1 MKLFIA
7 EKPELGRAIAEGL
20 DGNYKSGEGYI
31 QKGDNIVTWAFGH
44 ILELAKPEEYDEK
57 YKLWKLEDLPLPIKE
72 FKYLPKKES
81 KKQLKIICDLIHS
94 DKITSIVN
102 CGDAD
107 DEGQILVDEIIQYSK
122 TSKPVFRVLINDLTP
137 KAVKEEIAKI
147 KPNADFKGMSERG
160 FARSQAD
167 WIVGI
172 NLTRAY
178 TIMARKN
185 GYEGILSVGRVQT
198 PILALIVNRDKEFE
212 NFKSINYYSL
222 LGDFNINN
230 NTIKARLKTED
241 KILDENLAKEIKESC
256 ENQNA
261 KINLKIENK
270 KEYPPLPYN
279 LLVLQAECAKLFGF
293 SPDKTLEITQILR
306 EKHKAITYNRS
317 DCQYLPETMFEQAP
331 NILNIIKEN
340 LNSNDEI
347 QALIDS
353 SDLTIKSKAFN
364 DANISAHYGIIP
376 TQNKISSQLTQDEL
390 VVYNLIAK
398 RFIIQFF
405 HPREYQT
412 TTINLE
418 VNQRIFTATQ
428 NKTTKSG
435 FRSLWQNIDSEEEQ
449 ENNENDIN
457 DLSILKNGDIAKC
470 SLIQIEKKQT
480 KPRPYYTMTTL
491 LKDLNSVAKY
501 VSDERIKKLLI
512 EKDKDK
518 KGESGGIGT
527 PATRSNHIKTL
538 IEREYIEVS
547 KDKKQIIKS
556 TKKGRDLIKLSPKS
570 LITPD
575 MTALWFEQQK
585 MIEISELR
593 REQFLEEITKEVIS
607 EIQRIDKNQEFK
619 ILDNENKP
627 KIQCPQC
634 NKGFLTK
641 RKGKYGN
648 FWGCS
653 EFKQGCKA
661 IYPDNK
667 GTPNFETKQASN
679 DTTHK
684 CPQCNKGFLQ
694 RIKSKNGN
702 SWWWGC
708 SEFKQGC
715 KAIYPDN
722 KGTPNFETK
731 QASNDTTHKCPQCN
745 KGFLQRI
752 KSKNGNSW
760 WWGCSEFKQGCKAMY
775 YDDNGKPK
783 IINV

>member
-1 MKLFIA
+1 MRLFIA
-7 EKPELGRAIAEGL
+7 EKPELGRAIAERL

-107 DEGQILVDEIIQYSK
+107 DEGQILVDEIVQYSK

-185 GYEGILSVGRVQT
+185 GYEGVLSVGRVQT

-212 NFKSINYYSL
+212 NFKSIDYYSL

-293 SPDKTLEITQILR
+293 SPDKTLEITQNLR

-347 QALIDS
+347 QALIAS

-412 TTINLE
+412 NTINLE

-435 FRSLWQNIDSEEEQ
+435 FRSLWQNVDSEEEQ

-501 VSDERIKKLLI
+501 VSDERIKKLLM

-653 EFKQGCKA
+653 E
-661 IYPDNK
+661 YM
-667 GTPNFETKQASN
+667 E
-679 DTTHK
+679 
-684 CPQCNKGFLQ
+684 
-694 RIKSKNGN
+694 
-702 SWWWGC
+702 
-708 SEFKQGC
+708 GC

>member
-1 MKLFIA
+1 MRLFIA

-107 DEGQILVDEIIQYSK
+107 DEGQILVDEIVQYSK

-185 GYEGILSVGRVQT
+185 GYEGVLSVGRVQT

-212 NFKSINYYSL
+212 NFKSIDYFSL

-241 KILDENLAKEIKESC
+241 KILDENLAKEIKKSC

-293 SPDKTLEITQILR
+293 SPDKTLEITQNLR

-347 QALIDS
+347 QALIAS

-412 TTINLE
+412 NTINLE

-435 FRSLWQNIDSEEEQ
+435 FRSLWQNVDSEEEQ

-634 NKGFLTK
+634 NKGFL
-641 RKGKYGN
+641 
-648 FWGCS
+648 
-653 EFKQGCKA
+653 
-661 IYPDNK
+661 
-667 GTPNFETKQASN
+667 
-679 DTTHK
+679 
-684 CPQCNKGFLQ
+684 
-694 RIKSKNGN
+694 
-702 SWWWGC
+702 
-708 SEFKQGC
+708 
-715 KAIYPDN
+715 
-722 KGTPNFETK
+722 
-731 QASNDTTHKCPQCN
+731 
-745 KGFLQRI
+745 QRI

>member
-1 MKLFIA
+1 MRLFIA
-7 EKPELGRAIAEGL
+7 EKPELGKAIAEGL

-185 GYEGILSVGRVQT
+185 GYEGVLSVGRVQT
-198 PILALIVNRDKEFE
+198 PILSLIVNRDKEFE
-212 NFKSINYYSL
+212 NFKSIDYYSL
-222 LGDFNINN
+222 LGDFNIDN

-293 SPDKTLEITQILR
+293 SPDKTLEITQNLR

-347 QALIDS
+347 QALIAS

-412 TTINLE
+412 NTINLE

-428 NKTTKSG
+428 NKTTKNG
-435 FRSLWQNIDSEEEQ
+435 FRSFWQNVDSEEEQ

-501 VSDERIKKLLI
+501 VSDERIKKLLM

-634 NKGFLTK
+634 NKGFL
-641 RKGKYGN
+641 
-648 FWGCS
+648 
-653 EFKQGCKA
+653 
-661 IYPDNK
+661 
-667 GTPNFETKQASN
+667 
-679 DTTHK
+679 
-684 CPQCNKGFLQ
+684 
-694 RIKSKNGN
+694 
-702 SWWWGC
+702 
-708 SEFKQGC
+708 
-715 KAIYPDN
+715 
-722 KGTPNFETK
+722 
-731 QASNDTTHKCPQCN
+731 
-745 KGFLQRI
+745 QRI

>member
-1 MKLFIA
+1 MRLFIA

-107 DEGQILVDEIIQYSK
+107 DEGQILVDEIVQYSK

-185 GYEGILSVGRVQT
+185 GYEGVLSVGRVQT
-198 PILALIVNRDKEFE
+198 PILSLIVNRDKEFE
-212 NFKSINYYSL
+212 NFKSIDYYSL

-293 SPDKTLEITQILR
+293 SPDKTLEITQNLR

-347 QALIDS
+347 QALIAS

-364 DANISAHYGIIP
+364 DANISARYGIIP

-412 TTINLE
+412 NTINLE

-435 FRSLWQNIDSEEEQ
+435 FRSLWQNVDSEEEQ

-501 VSDERIKKLLI
+501 VSDERIKKLLM

-634 NKGFLTK
+634 NKGFL
-641 RKGKYGN
+641 
-648 FWGCS
+648 
-653 EFKQGCKA
+653 
-661 IYPDNK
+661 
-667 GTPNFETKQASN
+667 
-679 DTTHK
+679 
-684 CPQCNKGFLQ
+684 
-694 RIKSKNGN
+694 
-702 SWWWGC
+702 
-708 SEFKQGC
+708 
-715 KAIYPDN
+715 
-722 KGTPNFETK
+722 
-731 QASNDTTHKCPQCN
+731 
-745 KGFLQRI
+745 QRI

>member
-634 NKGFLTK
+634 NKGFL
-641 RKGKYGN
+641 
-648 FWGCS
+648 
-653 EFKQGCKA
+653 
-661 IYPDNK
+661 
-667 GTPNFETKQASN
+667 
-679 DTTHK
+679 
-684 CPQCNKGFLQ
+684 
-694 RIKSKNGN
+694 
-702 SWWWGC
+702 
-708 SEFKQGC
+708 
-715 KAIYPDN
+715 
-722 KGTPNFETK
+722 
-731 QASNDTTHKCPQCN
+731 
-745 KGFLQRI
+745 QRI

-783 IINV
+783 I

>member
-1 MKLFIA
+1 MRLFIA

-185 GYEGILSVGRVQT
+185 GYEGVLSVGRVQT

-212 NFKSINYYSL
+212 NFKSIDYFSL

-241 KILDENLAKEIKESC
+241 KILDENLAKEIKKSC

-293 SPDKTLEITQILR
+293 SPDKTLEITQNLR

-347 QALIDS
+347 QALIAS

-435 FRSLWQNIDSEEEQ
+435 FRSLWQNVDSEEEQ

-470 SLIQIEKKQT
+470 SLIEIEKKQT

-501 VSDERIKKLLI
+501 VSDERIKKLLM

-634 NKGFLTK
+634 NKGFL
-641 RKGKYGN
+641 
-648 FWGCS
+648 
-653 EFKQGCKA
+653 
-661 IYPDNK
+661 
-667 GTPNFETKQASN
+667 
-679 DTTHK
+679 
-684 CPQCNKGFLQ
+684 
-694 RIKSKNGN
+694 
-702 SWWWGC
+702 
-708 SEFKQGC
+708 
-715 KAIYPDN
+715 
-722 KGTPNFETK
+722 
-731 QASNDTTHKCPQCN
+731 
-745 KGFLQRI
+745 QRI

>member
-137 KAVKEEIAKI
+137 KAVKKEIAKI

-715 KAIYPDN
+715 KA
-722 KGTPNFETK
+722 
-731 QASNDTTHKCPQCN
+731 
-745 KGFLQRI
+745 
-752 KSKNGNSW
+752 
-760 WWGCSEFKQGCKAMY
+760 MY

>member
-1 MKLFIA
+1 MRLFIA
-7 EKPELGRAIAEGL
+7 EKPELGKAIAEGL

-137 KAVKEEIAKI
+137 KEVKEEIAKI

-185 GYEGILSVGRVQT
+185 GYDGVLSVGRVQT
-198 PILALIVNRDKEFE
+198 PILSLIVNRDKEFE
-212 NFKSINYYSL
+212 NFKSIDYYSL

-293 SPDKTLEITQILR
+293 SPDKTLEITQNLR

-347 QALIDS
+347 QALIAS

-715 KAIYPDN
+715 KA
-722 KGTPNFETK
+722 
-731 QASNDTTHKCPQCN
+731 
-745 KGFLQRI
+745 
-752 KSKNGNSW
+752 
-760 WWGCSEFKQGCKAMY
+760 MY

>member
-1 MKLFIA
+1 MRLFIA

-107 DEGQILVDEIIQYSK
+107 DEGQILVDEIVQYSK

-185 GYEGILSVGRVQT
+185 GYEDVLSVGRVQT

-212 NFKSINYYSL
+212 NFKSIDYFSL

-241 KILDENLAKEIKESC
+241 KILDENLAKEIKKSC

-293 SPDKTLEITQILR
+293 SPDKTLEITQNLR

-347 QALIDS
+347 QALIAS

-412 TTINLE
+412 NTINLE

-435 FRSLWQNIDSEEEQ
+435 FRSLWQNVDSEEEQ

-715 KAIYPDN
+715 KA
-722 KGTPNFETK
+722 
-731 QASNDTTHKCPQCN
+731 
-745 KGFLQRI
+745 
-752 KSKNGNSW
+752 
-760 WWGCSEFKQGCKAMY
+760 M
-775 YDDNGKPK
+775 
-783 IINV
+783 

>member
-347 QALIDS
+347 QALIAS

-556 TKKGRDLIKLSPKS
+556 TKKV
-570 LITPD
+570 
-575 MTALWFEQQK
+575 
-585 MIEISELR
+585 EI
-593 REQFLEEITKEVIS
+593 
-607 EIQRIDKNQEFK
+607 
-619 ILDNENKP
+619 
-627 KIQCPQC
+627 
-634 NKGFLTK
+634 
-641 RKGKYGN
+641 
-648 FWGCS
+648 
-653 EFKQGCKA
+653 
-661 IYPDNK
+661 
-667 GTPNFETKQASN
+667 
-679 DTTHK
+679 
-684 CPQCNKGFLQ
+684 
-694 RIKSKNGN
+694 
-702 SWWWGC
+702 
-708 SEFKQGC
+708 
-715 KAIYPDN
+715 
-722 KGTPNFETK
+722 
-731 QASNDTTHKCPQCN
+731 
-745 KGFLQRI
+745 
-752 KSKNGNSW
+752 
-760 WWGCSEFKQGCKAMY
+760 
-775 YDDNGKPK
+775 
-783 IINV
+783 

>member
-1 MKLFIA
+1 
-7 EKPELGRAIAEGL
+7 
-20 DGNYKSGEGYI
+20 
-31 QKGDNIVTWAFGH
+31 
-44 ILELAKPEEYDEK
+44 AKPEEYDEK

-293 SPDKTLEITQILR
+293 SPDKTLEITQNLR

-347 QALIDS
+347 QALIAS

-634 NKGFLTK
+634 NKGFL
-641 RKGKYGN
+641 
-648 FWGCS
+648 
-653 EFKQGCKA
+653 
-661 IYPDNK
+661 
-667 GTPNFETKQASN
+667 
-679 DTTHK
+679 
-684 CPQCNKGFLQ
+684 
-694 RIKSKNGN
+694 
-702 SWWWGC
+702 
-708 SEFKQGC
+708 
-715 KAIYPDN
+715 
-722 KGTPNFETK
+722 
-731 QASNDTTHKCPQCN
+731 
-745 KGFLQRI
+745 QRI

>member
-1 MKLFIA
+1 MRLFIA

-31 QKGDNIVTWAFGH
+31 QKGNDIVTWAFGH
-44 ILELAKPEEYDEK
+44 ILELAKPEEYDDK
-57 YKLWKLEDLPLPIKE
+57 YKIWKLEDLPLPIKE

-81 KKQLKIICDLIHS
+81 KKQLKIICDLINN

-107 DEGQILVDEIIQYSK
+107 DEGQILIDEIVLYSK

-137 KAVKEEIAKI
+137 KAVKEEITKI
-147 KPNADFKGMSERG
+147 QPNENFKGMSERG

-178 TIMARKN
+178 TIIARQN
-185 GYEGILSVGRVQT
+185 HFDGVLSVGRVQT
-198 PILALIVNRDKEFE
+198 PILGLVVARDKEFE
-212 NFKSINYYSL
+212 SFKSINYYSL
-222 LGDFNINN
+222 LGHFEVNN
-230 NTIKARLKTED
+230 SIFKARLKTEE
-241 KILDENLAKEIKESC
+241 KILDENLAKEIKNTC

-261 KINLKIENK
+261 SINLTTEHK

-279 LLVLQAECAKLFGF
+279 LLVLQAECAKIFGF
-293 SPDKTLEITQILR
+293 SPDKTLQITQSLR

-317 DCQYLPETMFEQAP
+317 DCQYLPETMFEESP
-331 NILNIIKEN
+331 KILNSIKEN
-340 LNSNDEI
+340 LNNDEI
-347 QALIDS
+347 KALIAG
-353 SDLTIKSKAFN
+353 SDIKIKSKAFN

-376 TQNKISSQLTQDEL
+376 TQNKISSQLTQEEL
-390 VVYNLIAK
+390 VVYDLIAK

-418 VNQRIFTATQ
+418 INQRVFTATQ
-428 NKTTKSG
+428 NKTIKNG
-435 FRSLWQNIDSEEEQ
+435 FRSLWQNIDSDKEEEQ
-449 ENNENDIN
+449 DSDKNEY
-457 DLSILKNGDIAKC
+457 DLSNLKDNDIAKC

-501 VSDERIKKLLI
+501 VTDEKIKKLLI

-538 IEREYIEVS
+538 IERGYIEVS
-547 KDKKQIIKS
+547 KDKKQIVKS
-556 TKKGRDLIKLSPKS
+556 TKKGKDLISLSPKS
-570 LITPD
+570 LATPD

-585 MIEISELR
+585 MIETSELQR
-593 REQFLEEITKEVIS
+593 KQFLEEVTKEVIN
-607 EIQRIDKNQEFK
+607 EIQRINNNQDFK
-619 ILDNENKP
+619 ILEDESKP

-634 NKGFLTK
+634 NKGFLQK
-641 RKGKYGN
+641 RKGKYGD

-667 GTPNFETKQASN
+667 GTPNLETKQANN

-694 RIKSKNGN
+694 RM
-702 SWWWGC
+702 
-708 SEFKQGC
+708 Q
-715 KAIYPDN
+715 N
-722 KGTPNFETK
+722 K
-731 QASNDTTHKCPQCN
+731 
-745 KGFLQRI
+745 KG
-752 KSKNGNSW
+752 SW

-783 IINV
+783 IQSN

>member
-1 MKLFIA
+1 MRLFIA
-7 EKPELGRAIAEGL
+7 EKPELGKAIAEGL

-293 SPDKTLEITQILR
+293 SPDKTLEITQNLR

-347 QALIDS
+347 QALIAS

-547 KDKKQIIKS
+547 KDKKTNYQI
-556 TKKGRDLIKLSPKS
+556 
-570 LITPD
+570 
-575 MTALWFEQQK
+575 
-585 MIEISELR
+585 
-593 REQFLEEITKEVIS
+593 
-607 EIQRIDKNQEFK
+607 
-619 ILDNENKP
+619 
-627 KIQCPQC
+627 
-634 NKGFLTK
+634 
-641 RKGKYGN
+641 
-648 FWGCS
+648 
-653 EFKQGCKA
+653 
-661 IYPDNK
+661 
-667 GTPNFETKQASN
+667 
-679 DTTHK
+679 H
-684 CPQCNKGFLQ
+684 
-694 RIKSKNGN
+694 
-702 SWWWGC
+702 
-708 SEFKQGC
+708 
-715 KAIYPDN
+715 
-722 KGTPNFETK
+722 
-731 QASNDTTHKCPQCN
+731 
-745 KGFLQRI
+745 
-752 KSKNGNSW
+752 
-760 WWGCSEFKQGCKAMY
+760 
-775 YDDNGKPK
+775 
-783 IINV
+783 

>member
-1 MKLFIA
+1 MRLFIA

-57 YKLWKLEDLPLPIKE
+57 YKLWKFEDLPLPIKE

-107 DEGQILVDEIIQYSK
+107 DEGQILVDEIVQYSK

-147 KPNADFKGMSERG
+147 KPNANFKGMSERG

-185 GYEGILSVGRVQT
+185 GYEGVLSVGRVQT

-212 NFKSINYYSL
+212 NFKSIDYFSL

-241 KILDENLAKEIKESC
+241 KILDENLAKEIKKSC

-293 SPDKTLEITQILR
+293 SPDKTLEITQNLR

-347 QALIDS
+347 QALIAS

-412 TTINLE
+412 NTINLE

-435 FRSLWQNIDSEEEQ
+435 FRSLWQNVDSEEEQ

-501 VSDERIKKLLI
+501 VSDERIKKLLM

-653 EFKQGCKA
+653 E
-661 IYPDNK
+661 YM
-667 GTPNFETKQASN
+667 E
-679 DTTHK
+679 
-684 CPQCNKGFLQ
+684 
-694 RIKSKNGN
+694 
-702 SWWWGC
+702 
-708 SEFKQGC
+708 GC

>member
-1 MKLFIA
+1 MRLFIA

-185 GYEGILSVGRVQT
+185 GYEGVLSVGRVQT
-198 PILALIVNRDKEFE
+198 PILSLIVNRDKEFE
-212 NFKSINYYSL
+212 NFKSIDYYSL

-241 KILDENLAKEIKESC
+241 KILNENLAKEIKESC

-293 SPDKTLEITQILR
+293 SPDKTLEITQNLR

-317 DCQYLPETMFEQAP
+317 DCQYLPETMFKQAP

-347 QALIDS
+347 QALIAS

-412 TTINLE
+412 STINLE

-435 FRSLWQNIDSEEEQ
+435 FRSLWQNVDSEEEQ

-501 VSDERIKKLLI
+501 VSDERIKKLLM

-627 KIQCPQC
+627 KI
-634 NKGFLTK
+634 
-641 RKGKYGN
+641 
-648 FWGCS
+648 
-653 EFKQGCKA
+653 
-661 IYPDNK
+661 
-667 GTPNFETKQASN
+667 
-679 DTTHK
+679 
-684 CPQCNKGFLQ
+684 
-694 RIKSKNGN
+694 
-702 SWWWGC
+702 
-708 SEFKQGC
+708 
-715 KAIYPDN
+715 
-722 KGTPNFETK
+722 
-731 QASNDTTHKCPQCN
+731 
-745 KGFLQRI
+745 
-752 KSKNGNSW
+752 
-760 WWGCSEFKQGCKAMY
+760 
-775 YDDNGKPK
+775 
-783 IINV
+783 

>member
-1 MKLFIA
+1 MRLFIA
-7 EKPELGRAIAEGL
+7 EKPELGKAIAEGL

-293 SPDKTLEITQILR
+293 SPDKTLEITQNLR

-347 QALIDS
+347 QALIAS

-634 NKGFLTK
+634 NKGFL
-641 RKGKYGN
+641 
-648 FWGCS
+648 
-653 EFKQGCKA
+653 
-661 IYPDNK
+661 
-667 GTPNFETKQASN
+667 
-679 DTTHK
+679 
-684 CPQCNKGFLQ
+684 
-694 RIKSKNGN
+694 
-702 SWWWGC
+702 
-708 SEFKQGC
+708 
-715 KAIYPDN
+715 
-722 KGTPNFETK
+722 
-731 QASNDTTHKCPQCN
+731 
-745 KGFLQRI
+745 QRI

-775 YDDNGKPK
+775 YDDNGKP
-783 IINV
+783 

>member
-1 MKLFIA
+1 MRLFIA

-107 DEGQILVDEIIQYSK
+107 DEGQILVDEIVQYSK

-185 GYEGILSVGRVQT
+185 GYEGVLSVGRVQT

-212 NFKSINYYSL
+212 NFKSIDYFSL

-241 KILDENLAKEIKESC
+241 KILDENLAKEIKKSC

-293 SPDKTLEITQILR
+293 SPDKTLEITQNLR

-347 QALIDS
+347 QALIAS
-353 SDLTIKSKAFN
+353 SDLTVKSKAFN

-501 VSDERIKKLLI
+501 VSDERIKKLLM

-653 EFKQGCKA
+653 E
-661 IYPDNK
+661 YM
-667 GTPNFETKQASN
+667 E
-679 DTTHK
+679 
-684 CPQCNKGFLQ
+684 
-694 RIKSKNGN
+694 
-702 SWWWGC
+702 
-708 SEFKQGC
+708 GC

>member
-634 NKGFLTK
+634 NKGFL
-641 RKGKYGN
+641 
-648 FWGCS
+648 
-653 EFKQGCKA
+653 
-661 IYPDNK
+661 
-667 GTPNFETKQASN
+667 
-679 DTTHK
+679 
-684 CPQCNKGFLQ
+684 
-694 RIKSKNGN
+694 
-702 SWWWGC
+702 
-708 SEFKQGC
+708 
-715 KAIYPDN
+715 
-722 KGTPNFETK
+722 
-731 QASNDTTHKCPQCN
+731 
-745 KGFLQRI
+745 QRI

-775 YDDNGKPK
+775 YDDNG
-783 IINV
+783 

>member
-1 MKLFIA
+1 MRLFIA
-7 EKPELGRAIAEGL
+7 EKPELGKAIAEGL

-185 GYEGILSVGRVQT
+185 GYDGVLSVGRVQT

-212 NFKSINYYSL
+212 NFKSIDYFSL

-241 KILDENLAKEIKESC
+241 KILDENLAKEIKKSC

-293 SPDKTLEITQILR
+293 SPDKTLEITQNLR

-347 QALIDS
+347 QALIAS

-435 FRSLWQNIDSEEEQ
+435 FRSLWQNVDSEEEQ

-470 SLIQIEKKQT
+470 SLIEIEKKQT

-501 VSDERIKKLLI
+501 VSDERIKKLLM

-653 EFKQGCKA
+653 E
-661 IYPDNK
+661 YM
-667 GTPNFETKQASN
+667 E
-679 DTTHK
+679 
-684 CPQCNKGFLQ
+684 
-694 RIKSKNGN
+694 
-702 SWWWGC
+702 
-708 SEFKQGC
+708 GC

>member
-1 MKLFIA
+1 MRLFIA

-198 PILALIVNRDKEFE
+198 PILSLIVNRDKEFE

-347 QALIDS
+347 QALIAS

-435 FRSLWQNIDSEEEQ
+435 FRSLWQNVDSEEEQ

-501 VSDERIKKLLI
+501 VSDERIKKLLM

-634 NKGFLTK
+634 NKGFL
-641 RKGKYGN
+641 
-648 FWGCS
+648 
-653 EFKQGCKA
+653 
-661 IYPDNK
+661 
-667 GTPNFETKQASN
+667 
-679 DTTHK
+679 
-684 CPQCNKGFLQ
+684 
-694 RIKSKNGN
+694 
-702 SWWWGC
+702 
-708 SEFKQGC
+708 
-715 KAIYPDN
+715 
-722 KGTPNFETK
+722 
-731 QASNDTTHKCPQCN
+731 
-745 KGFLQRI
+745 QRI

-775 YDDNGKPK
+775 YDNNRKPK
-783 IINV
+783 II

>member
-412 TTINLE
+412 TTINLK

-715 KAIYPDN
+715 KA
-722 KGTPNFETK
+722 
-731 QASNDTTHKCPQCN
+731 
-745 KGFLQRI
+745 
-752 KSKNGNSW
+752 
-760 WWGCSEFKQGCKAMY
+760 MY

>member
-634 NKGFLTK
+634 NKGFL
-641 RKGKYGN
+641 
-648 FWGCS
+648 
-653 EFKQGCKA
+653 
-661 IYPDNK
+661 
-667 GTPNFETKQASN
+667 
-679 DTTHK
+679 
-684 CPQCNKGFLQ
+684 
-694 RIKSKNGN
+694 
-702 SWWWGC
+702 
-708 SEFKQGC
+708 
-715 KAIYPDN
+715 
-722 KGTPNFETK
+722 
-731 QASNDTTHKCPQCN
+731 
-745 KGFLQRI
+745 QRI

-775 YDDNGKPK
+775 YDNNRKPK

>member
-1 MKLFIA
+1 MRLFIA

-198 PILALIVNRDKEFE
+198 PILSLIVNRDKEFE

-347 QALIDS
+347 QALIAS

-435 FRSLWQNIDSEEEQ
+435 FRSLWQNVDSEEEQ

-501 VSDERIKKLLI
+501 VSDERIKKLLM

-634 NKGFLTK
+634 NKGFL
-641 RKGKYGN
+641 
-648 FWGCS
+648 
-653 EFKQGCKA
+653 
-661 IYPDNK
+661 
-667 GTPNFETKQASN
+667 
-679 DTTHK
+679 
-684 CPQCNKGFLQ
+684 
-694 RIKSKNGN
+694 
-702 SWWWGC
+702 
-708 SEFKQGC
+708 
-715 KAIYPDN
+715 
-722 KGTPNFETK
+722 
-731 QASNDTTHKCPQCN
+731 
-745 KGFLQRI
+745 QRI

-783 IINV
+783 IINI

>member
-1 MKLFIA
+1 MRLFIA
-7 EKPELGRAIAEGL
+7 EKPELGKAIAEGL

-185 GYEGILSVGRVQT
+185 GYEGVLSVGRVQT
-198 PILALIVNRDKEFE
+198 PILSLIVNRDKEFE
-212 NFKSINYYSL
+212 NFKSIDYYSL

-293 SPDKTLEITQILR
+293 SPDKTLEITQNLR

-347 QALIDS
+347 QALIAS

-412 TTINLE
+412 NTINLE

-428 NKTTKSG
+428 NKTTKNG
-435 FRSLWQNIDSEEEQ
+435 FRSLWQNVDSEEEQ

-501 VSDERIKKLLI
+501 VSDERIKKLLM

-585 MIEISELR
+585 MI
-593 REQFLEEITKEVIS
+593 
-607 EIQRIDKNQEFK
+607 
-619 ILDNENKP
+619 
-627 KIQCPQC
+627 
-634 NKGFLTK
+634 
-641 RKGKYGN
+641 
-648 FWGCS
+648 
-653 EFKQGCKA
+653 
-661 IYPDNK
+661 
-667 GTPNFETKQASN
+667 
-679 DTTHK
+679 
-684 CPQCNKGFLQ
+684 
-694 RIKSKNGN
+694 
-702 SWWWGC
+702 
-708 SEFKQGC
+708 
-715 KAIYPDN
+715 
-722 KGTPNFETK
+722 
-731 QASNDTTHKCPQCN
+731 
-745 KGFLQRI
+745 
-752 KSKNGNSW
+752 
-760 WWGCSEFKQGCKAMY
+760 
-775 YDDNGKPK
+775 
-783 IINV
+783 

>member
-1 MKLFIA
+1 MRLFIA

-107 DEGQILVDEIIQYSK
+107 DEGQILIDEIVQYSK

-185 GYEGILSVGRVQT
+185 GYEGVLSVGRVQT
-198 PILALIVNRDKEFE
+198 PILSLIVNRDKEFE
-212 NFKSINYYSL
+212 NFKSIDYYSL

-241 KILDENLAKEIKESC
+241 KILDENLAKEIKKSC

-293 SPDKTLEITQILR
+293 SPDKTLEITQNLR

-347 QALIDS
+347 QALIAS

-715 KAIYPDN
+715 KA
-722 KGTPNFETK
+722 
-731 QASNDTTHKCPQCN
+731 
-745 KGFLQRI
+745 
-752 KSKNGNSW
+752 
-760 WWGCSEFKQGCKAMY
+760 MY

>member
-1 MKLFIA
+1 MRLFIA

-107 DEGQILVDEIIQYSK
+107 DEGQILIDEIVQYSK

-185 GYEGILSVGRVQT
+185 GYEGVLSVGRVQT
-198 PILALIVNRDKEFE
+198 PILSLIVNRDKEFE
-212 NFKSINYYSL
+212 NFKSIDYYSL

-241 KILDENLAKEIKESC
+241 KILDENLAKEIKKSC

-293 SPDKTLEITQILR
+293 SPDKTLEITQNLR

-347 QALIDS
+347 QALIAS

-470 SLIQIEKKQT
+470 SLIQIEKKQR

-708 SEFKQGC
+708 SEFKQG
-715 KAIYPDN
+715 
-722 KGTPNFETK
+722 
-731 QASNDTTHKCPQCN
+731 
-745 KGFLQRI
+745 
-752 KSKNGNSW
+752 
-760 WWGCSEFKQGCKAMY
+760 
-775 YDDNGKPK
+775 
-783 IINV
+783 

>member
-593 REQFLEEITKEVIS
+593 RE
-607 EIQRIDKNQEFK
+607 
-619 ILDNENKP
+619 
-627 KIQCPQC
+627 
-634 NKGFLTK
+634 
-641 RKGKYGN
+641 
-648 FWGCS
+648 
-653 EFKQGCKA
+653 
-661 IYPDNK
+661 
-667 GTPNFETKQASN
+667 
-679 DTTHK
+679 
-684 CPQCNKGFLQ
+684 
-694 RIKSKNGN
+694 
-702 SWWWGC
+702 
-708 SEFKQGC
+708 
-715 KAIYPDN
+715 
-722 KGTPNFETK
+722 
-731 QASNDTTHKCPQCN
+731 
-745 KGFLQRI
+745 
-752 KSKNGNSW
+752 
-760 WWGCSEFKQGCKAMY
+760 
-775 YDDNGKPK
+775 
-783 IINV
+783 

>member
-1 MKLFIA
+1 MRLFIA

-107 DEGQILVDEIIQYSK
+107 DEGQILIDEIVQYSK

-185 GYEGILSVGRVQT
+185 GYEGVLSVGRVQT
-198 PILALIVNRDKEFE
+198 PILSLIVNRDKEFE
-212 NFKSINYYSL
+212 NFKSIDYYSL

-241 KILDENLAKEIKESC
+241 KILDENLAKEIKKSC

-293 SPDKTLEITQILR
+293 SPDKTLEITQNLR

-347 QALIDS
+347 QALIAS

-708 SEFKQGC
+708 SEFK
-715 KAIYPDN
+715 
-722 KGTPNFETK
+722 
-731 QASNDTTHKCPQCN
+731 
-745 KGFLQRI
+745 
-752 KSKNGNSW
+752 
-760 WWGCSEFKQGCKAMY
+760 
-775 YDDNGKPK
+775 
-783 IINV
+783 

>member
-1 MKLFIA
+1 MRLFIA
-7 EKPELGRAIAEGL
+7 EKPELGKAIAEGL

-293 SPDKTLEITQILR
+293 SPDKTLEITQNLR

-347 QALIDS
+347 QALIAS

-435 FRSLWQNIDSEEEQ
+435 FRSLWQNVDSEEEQ

-501 VSDERIKKLLI
+501 VSDERIKKLLM

-634 NKGFLTK
+634 NKGFL
-641 RKGKYGN
+641 
-648 FWGCS
+648 
-653 EFKQGCKA
+653 
-661 IYPDNK
+661 
-667 GTPNFETKQASN
+667 
-679 DTTHK
+679 
-684 CPQCNKGFLQ
+684 
-694 RIKSKNGN
+694 
-702 SWWWGC
+702 
-708 SEFKQGC
+708 
-715 KAIYPDN
+715 
-722 KGTPNFETK
+722 
-731 QASNDTTHKCPQCN
+731 
-745 KGFLQRI
+745 QRI

-775 YDDNGKPK
+775 YDNNNGKPK

>member
-1 MKLFIA
+1 MRLFIA

-107 DEGQILVDEIIQYSK
+107 DEGQILVDEIVQYSK

-185 GYEGILSVGRVQT
+185 GYEGVLSVGRVQT

-212 NFKSINYYSL
+212 NFKSIDYFSL

-241 KILDENLAKEIKESC
+241 KILDENLAKEIKKSC

-293 SPDKTLEITQILR
+293 SPDKTLEITQNLR

-347 QALIDS
+347 QALIAS

-412 TTINLE
+412 STINLE

-435 FRSLWQNIDSEEEQ
+435 FRSLWQNVDSEEEQ

-501 VSDERIKKLLI
+501 VSDERIKKLLM

-653 EFKQGCKA
+653 E
-661 IYPDNK
+661 YM
-667 GTPNFETKQASN
+667 E
-679 DTTHK
+679 
-684 CPQCNKGFLQ
+684 
-694 RIKSKNGN
+694 
-702 SWWWGC
+702 
-708 SEFKQGC
+708 GC

-783 IINV
+783 IINI

>member
-1 MKLFIA
+1 MRLFIA

-347 QALIDS
+347 QALIAS

-634 NKGFLTK
+634 NKGFL
-641 RKGKYGN
+641 
-648 FWGCS
+648 
-653 EFKQGCKA
+653 
-661 IYPDNK
+661 
-667 GTPNFETKQASN
+667 
-679 DTTHK
+679 
-684 CPQCNKGFLQ
+684 
-694 RIKSKNGN
+694 
-702 SWWWGC
+702 
-708 SEFKQGC
+708 
-715 KAIYPDN
+715 
-722 KGTPNFETK
+722 
-731 QASNDTTHKCPQCN
+731 
-745 KGFLQRI
+745 QRI

>member
-1 MKLFIA
+1 MRLFIA

-198 PILALIVNRDKEFE
+198 PILSLIVNRDKEFE

-347 QALIDS
+347 QALIAS

-435 FRSLWQNIDSEEEQ
+435 FRSLWQNVDSEEEQ

-501 VSDERIKKLLI
+501 VSDERIKKLLM

-634 NKGFLTK
+634 NKGFL
-641 RKGKYGN
+641 
-648 FWGCS
+648 
-653 EFKQGCKA
+653 
-661 IYPDNK
+661 
-667 GTPNFETKQASN
+667 
-679 DTTHK
+679 
-684 CPQCNKGFLQ
+684 Q

-715 KAIYPDN
+715 KA
-722 KGTPNFETK
+722 
-731 QASNDTTHKCPQCN
+731 
-745 KGFLQRI
+745 
-752 KSKNGNSW
+752 
-760 WWGCSEFKQGCKAMY
+760 
-775 YDDNGKPK
+775 
-783 IINV
+783 

>member
-1 MKLFIA
+1 MRLFIA
-7 EKPELGRAIAEGL
+7 EKPELGKAIAEGL

-293 SPDKTLEITQILR
+293 SPDKTLEITQNLR

-347 QALIDS
+347 QALIAS

-607 EIQRIDKNQEFK
+607 EFK
-619 ILDNENKP
+619 ELIK
-627 KIQCPQC
+627 
-634 NKGFLTK
+634 
-641 RKGKYGN
+641 
-648 FWGCS
+648 
-653 EFKQGCKA
+653 
-661 IYPDNK
+661 
-667 GTPNFETKQASN
+667 
-679 DTTHK
+679 
-684 CPQCNKGFLQ
+684 
-694 RIKSKNGN
+694 IKSLK
-702 SWWWGC
+702 
-708 SEFKQGC
+708 
-715 KAIYPDN
+715 Y
-722 KGTPNFETK
+722 
-731 QASNDTTHKCPQCN
+731 
-745 KGFLQRI
+745 
-752 KSKNGNSW
+752 
-760 WWGCSEFKQGCKAMY
+760 
-775 YDDNGKPK
+775 
-783 IINV
+783 

>member
-1 MKLFIA
+1 MRLFIA

-198 PILALIVNRDKEFE
+198 PILSLIVNRDKEFE

-347 QALIDS
+347 QALIAS

-435 FRSLWQNIDSEEEQ
+435 FRSLWQNVDSEEEQ

-501 VSDERIKKLLI
+501 VSDERIKKLLM

-593 REQFLEEITKEVIS
+593 EQFLEEITKEVIS

-653 EFKQGCKA
+653 E
-661 IYPDNK
+661 YM
-667 GTPNFETKQASN
+667 E
-679 DTTHK
+679 
-684 CPQCNKGFLQ
+684 
-694 RIKSKNGN
+694 
-702 SWWWGC
+702 
-708 SEFKQGC
+708 GC

-775 YDDNGKPK
+775 YDNNNGKPK

>member
-107 DEGQILVDEIIQYSK
+107 DEGQILVDEIVQYSK

-185 GYEGILSVGRVQT
+185 GYEGVLSVGRVQT
-198 PILALIVNRDKEFE
+198 PILSLIVNRDKEFE
-212 NFKSINYYSL
+212 NFKSIDYYSL

-241 KILDENLAKEIKESC
+241 KILDENLAKEIKKSC

-293 SPDKTLEITQILR
+293 SPDKTLEITQNLR

-347 QALIDS
+347 QALIAS

-435 FRSLWQNIDSEEEQ
+435 FRSLWQNVDSEEEQ

-501 VSDERIKKLLI
+501 VSDERIKKLLM

-653 EFKQGCKA
+653 E
-661 IYPDNK
+661 YM
-667 GTPNFETKQASN
+667 E
-679 DTTHK
+679 
-684 CPQCNKGFLQ
+684 
-694 RIKSKNGN
+694 
-702 SWWWGC
+702 
-708 SEFKQGC
+708 GC

>member
-347 QALIDS
+347 QALIAS

-501 VSDERIKKLLI
+501 VSDERIKKLLM

-634 NKGFLTK
+634 NKGFL
-641 RKGKYGN
+641 
-648 FWGCS
+648 
-653 EFKQGCKA
+653 
-661 IYPDNK
+661 
-667 GTPNFETKQASN
+667 
-679 DTTHK
+679 
-684 CPQCNKGFLQ
+684 
-694 RIKSKNGN
+694 
-702 SWWWGC
+702 
-708 SEFKQGC
+708 
-715 KAIYPDN
+715 
-722 KGTPNFETK
+722 
-731 QASNDTTHKCPQCN
+731 
-745 KGFLQRI
+745 QRI

-775 YDDNGKPK
+775 YDDNG
-783 IINV
+783 

>member
-1 MKLFIA
+1 MRLFIA

-107 DEGQILVDEIIQYSK
+107 DEGQILVDEIVQYSK

-185 GYEGILSVGRVQT
+185 GYEGVLSVGRVQT

-212 NFKSINYYSL
+212 NFKSIDYFSL

-241 KILDENLAKEIKESC
+241 KILDENLAKEIKKSC

-293 SPDKTLEITQILR
+293 SPDKTLEITQNLR

-347 QALIDS
+347 QALIAS

-412 TTINLE
+412 NTINLE

-435 FRSLWQNIDSEEEQ
+435 FRSLWQNVDSEEEQ

-715 KAIYPDN
+715 KA
-722 KGTPNFETK
+722 
-731 QASNDTTHKCPQCN
+731 
-745 KGFLQRI
+745 
-752 KSKNGNSW
+752 
-760 WWGCSEFKQGCKAMY
+760 MY
-775 YDDNGKPK
+775 
-783 IINV
+783 

>member
-1 MKLFIA
+1 MRLFIA

-185 GYEGILSVGRVQT
+185 GYEGVLSVGRVQT

-212 NFKSINYYSL
+212 NFKSIDYFSL

-241 KILDENLAKEIKESC
+241 KILDENLAKEIKKSC

-715 KAIYPDN
+715 KA
-722 KGTPNFETK
+722 
-731 QASNDTTHKCPQCN
+731 
-745 KGFLQRI
+745 
-752 KSKNGNSW
+752 
-760 WWGCSEFKQGCKAMY
+760 MY

>member
-1 MKLFIA
+1 MRLFIA

-147 KPNADFKGMSERG
+147 KSNADFKGMSERG

-185 GYEGILSVGRVQT
+185 GYEGVLSVGRVQT

-212 NFKSINYYSL
+212 NFKSIDYFSL

-241 KILDENLAKEIKESC
+241 KILDENLAKEIKKSC

-293 SPDKTLEITQILR
+293 SPDKTLEITQNLR

-347 QALIDS
+347 QALIAS

-435 FRSLWQNIDSEEEQ
+435 FRSLWQNVDSEEEQ

-470 SLIQIEKKQT
+470 SLIEIEKKQT

-501 VSDERIKKLLI
+501 VSDERIKKLLM

-634 NKGFLTK
+634 NKGFL
-641 RKGKYGN
+641 
-648 FWGCS
+648 
-653 EFKQGCKA
+653 
-661 IYPDNK
+661 
-667 GTPNFETKQASN
+667 
-679 DTTHK
+679 
-684 CPQCNKGFLQ
+684 
-694 RIKSKNGN
+694 
-702 SWWWGC
+702 
-708 SEFKQGC
+708 
-715 KAIYPDN
+715 
-722 KGTPNFETK
+722 
-731 QASNDTTHKCPQCN
+731 
-745 KGFLQRI
+745 QRI

>member
-1 MKLFIA
+1 MRLFIA

-470 SLIQIEKKQT
+470 SLIQIKKKQT

-715 KAIYPDN
+715 KA
-722 KGTPNFETK
+722 
-731 QASNDTTHKCPQCN
+731 
-745 KGFLQRI
+745 
-752 KSKNGNSW
+752 
-760 WWGCSEFKQGCKAMY
+760 MY